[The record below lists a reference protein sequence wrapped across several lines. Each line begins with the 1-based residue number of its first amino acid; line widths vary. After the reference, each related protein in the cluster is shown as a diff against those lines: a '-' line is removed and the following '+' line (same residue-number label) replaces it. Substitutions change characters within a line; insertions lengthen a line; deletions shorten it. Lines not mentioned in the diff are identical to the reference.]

1 MNWTEILSGK
11 KCVSFFSFAVLIPAL
26 AAGYVY
32 ADSTP
37 PVPDPMTWAVE
48 PYAIGPDSI
57 SMTATTAYDQTNVM
71 YYFQCTAG
79 PGHDSGW
86 QISTTY
92 TDIGLDPDTAYTYR
106 VKARDS
112 LLTQLTPLSIS
123 ASTGEKPQSK
133 VWRTPDGL
141 WWAVLPDLQ
150 GTALWGLAGTEWTD
164 VMDLASHTSSR
175 ADVKVVGNVVHI
187 LLFRGVSS
195 KLVSVEYDAPSQTYQ
210 LWTQRPSTVD
220 IALDSGVETAT
231 LDVDS
236 TGRMWIAS
244 DASTD
249 INVRYSDPPYD
260 VWSSPIT
267 LASDVSTDDI
277 SVVTT
282 LGNGTIGVLWS
293 NQQTKRFG
301 FRVHSDS
308 DGPAVWSADEVPA
321 SQSAIDDV
329 GGGMADDHLNVAV
342 ASDGTLYA
350 AVKTSYDT
358 ADYPKIAFL
367 VRRPNGQWDDLY
379 GVDTSGTRPITML
392 NEVDGAVTVFYTA
405 SEGLNNIVYK
415 QTPLTQISFDGA
427 PLILMSGSSNNVS
440 GTKDNV
446 TDETLVISSDNNNAY
461 GVIISP
467 AGLNQTAY
475 SVERTAI
482 TDPDPGSGPVNNFAQ
497 SEIIVGN
504 SSVVGNYTD
513 TYESDNVYEQITE
526 RDSGGKPN
534 LRHSWLEH
542 KWVFNIAGGD
552 SVTFFIEAYKSVSVD
567 DDDFVFAYSTDNSS
581 YVNMLTVTRTA
592 DDDTQQSYV
601 MPATT
606 QGTVYIR
613 VIDTN
618 RSQGNRSQDT
628 IFIDQM
634 YIRSEGTG
642 VIDTDPPTPDPMQ
655 WLVLPYATGSR
666 SIAMEAITASDVSS
680 VEYLFTCTSGGGND
694 SGWQDSPFYEDTGL
708 LPDTLYTYKV
718 KARDKSAS
726 QNETDFSS
734 EASAQTL
741 PPGDPPGQATDP
753 NPADGQTGVN
763 RKTVTL
769 TWTAGTDATS
779 HNIYFGNTNPPP
791 FVQNQTGTTSDPPGN
806 LFKNTWY
813 YWRIDEVNADGTT
826 TGVIWRFYA
835 E

>member
-1 MNWTEILSGK
+1 
-11 KCVSFFSFAVLIPAL
+11 
-26 AAGYVY
+26 
-32 ADSTP
+32 
-37 PVPDPMTWAVE
+37 
-48 PYAIGPDSI
+48 
-57 SMTATTAYDQTNVM
+57 M

-92 TDIGLDPDTAYTYR
+92 TDIGLVPDTAYTYS

-112 LLTQLTPLSIS
+112 LITQLTPLSIS

-133 VWRTPDGL
+133 VWRTSDGL
-141 WWAVLPDLQ
+141 WWAVLPDSQ
-150 GTALWGLAGTEWTD
+150 GTAIWGLAGTAWID

-187 LLFRGVSS
+187 LLYRGVSS
-195 KLVSVEYDAPSQTYQ
+195 KLVSVEYDVPSQTYQ

-249 INVRYSDPPYD
+249 INVRYSDPPYNA
-260 VWSSPIT
+260 WSSPIT
-267 LASDVSTDDI
+267 LASGVSTDDI

-282 LGNGTIGVLWS
+282 LANGTIGVLWS
-293 NQQTKRFG
+293 NQQTERFG
-301 FRVHSDS
+301 FRVHADS
-308 DGPAVWSADEVPA
+308 AGPAIWSADEVPA
-321 SQSAIDDV
+321 SQSALNV

-342 ASDGTLYA
+342 AADGTLYA

-358 ADYPKIAFL
+358 AGYPKIAFL
-367 VRRPNGQWDDLY
+367 VRRPDGQWDDLY
-379 GVDTSGTRPITML
+379 GVDTSGTRAITLL

-405 SEGLNNIVYK
+405 SEGSNNIVYK
-415 QTPLTQISFDGA
+415 QSSISQISFDGA

-440 GTKDNV
+440 SMKDNV
-446 TDETLVISSDNNNAY
+446 TDEALVISSDNYNAY

-482 TDPDPGSGPVNNFAQ
+482 TDPDPGSGPVFDFAQ
-497 SEIIVGN
+497 SEIRVGS
-504 SSVVGNYTD
+504 SSVVGDYTE
-513 TYESDNVYEQITE
+513 TYDSDNIYEEITE

-552 SVTFFIEAYKSVSVD
+552 SVTFFLEAYKSVSAD
-567 DDDFVFAYSTDNSS
+567 GDNFVFAYSTDNST
-581 YVNMLTVTRTA
+581 YVNMLTVTNTA
-592 DDDTQQSYV
+592 DNDMPQNYV

-606 QGTVYIR
+606 KGT
-613 VIDTN
+613 
-618 RSQGNRSQDT
+618 GA
-628 IFIDQM
+628 
-634 YIRSEGTG
+634 G

-655 WLVLPYATGSR
+655 WQVLPYASGSR
-666 SIAMEAITASDVSS
+666 SIAMEAKTASDISG
-680 VEYLFTCTSGGGND
+680 VEYYFTCTSGGGND
-694 SGWQDSPFYEDTGL
+694 SGWQDSPLYEDTGL
-708 LPDTLYTYKV
+708 LPVTLYTYKV
-718 KARDKSAS
+718 QARDKSAG
-726 QNETDFSS
+726 QNETNFSS

-741 PPGDPPGQATDP
+741 QPGDPPGQATDP
-753 NPADGQTGVN
+753 YPADEQTGVN
-763 RKTVTL
+763 RKNVIL
-769 TWTAGTDATS
+769 NWTAGTDATS
-779 HNIYFGNTNPPP
+779 HDIYLGRTNPPA
-791 FVQNQTGTTSDPPGN
+791 FVQNQTGTTYDPPGN

>member
-1 MNWTEILSGK
+1 MIWTRNLSGK
-11 KCVSFFSFAVLIPAL
+11 EGVSFFSFAVLSLTL
-26 AAGYVY
+26 AAVYVH

-37 PVPDPMTWAVE
+37 PPMTWAVE
-48 PYAIGPDSI
+48 PYATGSDSI
-57 SMTATTAYDQTNVM
+57 SMTGTTASDQTNVM

-92 TDIGLDPDTAYTYR
+92 TDIGLAPDTAYTYR

-112 LLTQLTPLSIS
+112 LITQLTPLSIS

-133 VWRTPDGL
+133 VWRTSDGL
-141 WWAVLPDLQ
+141 WWAVLPDSQ
-150 GTALWGLAGTEWTD
+150 GTAIWGLAGTAWID
-164 VMDLASHTSSR
+164 VMDLAPYTSSR

-187 LLFRGVSS
+187 LLFRGTSS
-195 KLVSVEYDAPSQTYQ
+195 KLISVEYDVPSQTYQ
-210 LWTQRPSTVD
+210 LWTQRSTTVD

-231 LDVDS
+231 IDVDS

-267 LASDVSTDDI
+267 LASGVSTDDI

-282 LGNGTIGVLWS
+282 LSNGTIGVLWS
-293 NQQTKRFG
+293 NQQTERFG
-301 FRVHSDS
+301 FRVHDDS
-308 DGPAVWSADEVPA
+308 AGPTIWSADEVPA
-321 SQSAIDDV
+321 SQSALNV

-358 ADYPKIAFL
+358 AGYPKIALL

-379 GVDTSGTRPITML
+379 GVDTSGTRAITLL
-392 NEVDGAVTVFYTA
+392 NEVDGTVTVFYTA
-405 SEGLNNIVYK
+405 SEGSNNIVYK
-415 QTPLTQISFDGA
+415 QSSISQISFDGA
-427 PLILMSGSSNNVS
+427 PLILMSGASNNVS
-440 GTKDNV
+440 SMKDNV
-446 TDETLVISSDNNNAY
+446 TDEAVVISSGSNNAY

-482 TDPDPGSGPVNNFAQ
+482 TDPDPGSGPLFDFAQ
-497 SEIIVGN
+497 SEIRVG
-504 SSVVGNYTD
+504 SSTVVGDYTD

-534 LRHSWLEH
+534 KRHSWLEH

-552 SVTFFIEAYKSVSVD
+552 SVTFFLEAYKSVSAD
-567 DDDFVFAYSTDNSS
+567 GDDFVFAYSTDDST
-581 YVNMLTVTRTA
+581 YVNMLTVTNTA
-592 DDDTQQSYV
+592 DDDTQLNYV

-606 QGTVYIR
+606 RGTVYIR
-613 VIDTN
+613 VIDTD

-628 IFIDQM
+628 VFIDQM
-634 YIRSEGTG
+634 YIRSEGAG

-655 WLVLPYATGSR
+655 WQVLPYASGSR
-666 SIAMEAITASDVSS
+666 SIAMEAITASDVSG
-680 VEYLFTCTSGGGND
+680 VEYYFTCTSGGGND
-694 SGWQDSPFYEDTGL
+694 SGWQDSPLYEDTGL
-708 LPDTLYTYKV
+708 LPVTLYTYKV
-718 KARDKSAS
+718 KARDKSAG
-726 QNETDFSS
+726 QNETGFSS

-741 PPGDPPGQATDP
+741 QPGDPPGQATDP

-763 RKTVTL
+763 RKNVIL
-769 TWTAGTDATS
+769 NFTAGTDATS
-779 HNIYFGNTNPPP
+779 HDIYLGTTNPPP
-791 FVQNQTGTTSDPPGN
+791 FVQNQTGTTYDPPGN

-826 TGVIWRFYA
+826 TGVIWSFYA

>member
-1 MNWTEILSGK
+1 MIWTKNVFRTEG
-11 KCVSFFSFAVLIPAL
+11 VSLLLFAVGIL
-26 AAGYVY
+26 AFAAVY
-32 ADSTP
+32 AHADSTS

-48 PYAIGPDSI
+48 PYATGTDSI
-57 SMTATTAYDQTNVM
+57 SMTGTTASDQSNVM

-92 TDIGLDPDTAYTYR
+92 TDIGLAPDTDYTYR

-112 LLTQLTPLSIS
+112 LITPLTPLSIS
-123 ASTGEKPQSK
+123 ANTGEKPQSK

-141 WWAVLPDLQ
+141 WWAVLPDSL
-150 GTALWGLAGTEWTD
+150 GTALWGLTGTTWTD
-164 VMDLASHTSSR
+164 VMDLSPYTNSH
-175 ADVKVVGNVVHI
+175 ADVKVVGNVIHI

-195 KLVSVEYDAPSQTYQ
+195 KLISVEYDAPSQSYQ
-210 LWTQRPSTVD
+210 FWTQRQSAVD
-220 IALDSGVETAT
+220 ITLDSGVETAT

-236 TGRMWIAS
+236 TGRMWIAC

-249 INVRYSDPPYD
+249 INIRYSDPPYD
-260 VWSSPIT
+260 IWSSPIT
-267 LASDVSTDDI
+267 LASGVSTDDI
-277 SVVTT
+277 SVVTA
-282 LGNGTIGVLWS
+282 LPNGTIGVLWS

-301 FRVHSDS
+301 FRVHA
-308 DGPAVWSADEVPA
+308 DGDDPAVWSADEVPA
-321 SQSAIDDV
+321 SQSAIDNV
-329 GGGMADDHLNVAV
+329 GAGMADDHLNVAV
-342 ASDGTLYA
+342 ATDGTLYA

-358 ADYPKIAFL
+358 PGYPKIAFL

-379 GVDTSGTRPITML
+379 GVDTSGTRPITLL

-405 SEGLNNIVYK
+405 SEGLNDIAYK
-415 QTPLTQISFDGA
+415 QSSLSQISFDGA

-440 GTKDNV
+440 SMKDNV
-446 TDETLVISSDNNNAY
+446 TDEAVVVSSGNNIAY
-461 GVIISP
+461 GVLISP
-467 AGLNQTAY
+467 AGLNETAY

-482 TDPDPGSGPVNNFAQ
+482 TDPDPGSEPVFDYAQ
-497 SEIIVGN
+497 SEIRVGS
-504 SSVVGNYTD
+504 SSVVGDYAE
-513 TYESDNVYEQITE
+513 TYESDNVYEKITE

-534 LRHSWLEH
+534 QRHSWLEH

-552 SVTFFIEAYKSVSVD
+552 SVTFCLEAYKSVSVD
-567 DDDFVFAYSTDNSS
+567 GDDFVFAYSTDDST

-592 DDDTQQSYV
+592 DDDMPQNYV

-606 QGTVYIR
+606 KGTVYIR
-613 VIDTN
+613 VIDTD

-628 IFIDQM
+628 VFIDQM
-634 YIRSEGTG
+634 YIRSESTG
-642 VIDTDPPTPDPMQ
+642 VIDTDPPMPDPMQ
-655 WLVLPYATGSR
+655 WQVLPYASGSR
-666 SIAMEAITASDVSS
+666 SIAMEAITASDVSG
-680 VEYLFTCTSGGGND
+680 VEYYFMCTSGGGND
-694 SGWQDSPFYEDTGL
+694 SGWQDSPLYEDTGL
-708 LPDTLYTYKV
+708 LPVTLYTYKV
-718 KARDKSAS
+718 KARDKSAG
-726 QNETDFSS
+726 QNETAFSS
-734 EASAQTL
+734 EASSQTF

-763 RKTVTL
+763 RKTVIL
-769 TWTAGTDATS
+769 NWTAGTDATS
-779 HNIYFGNTNPPP
+779 HDIYFGRTNPPA
-791 FVQNQTGTTSDPPGN
+791 FVQNQTGTTYDPPGN

>member
-1 MNWTEILSGK
+1 MTWTKNLSGK
-11 KCVSFFSFAVLIPAL
+11 EGVSFFSFAVVILAL
-26 AAGYVY
+26 AAVYVH

-37 PVPDPMTWAVE
+37 PVPDPMTWAVD
-48 PYAIGPDSI
+48 PYTTGSDSI
-57 SMTATTAYDQTNVM
+57 SMTATTAFDQTNVM

-92 TDIGLDPDTAYTYR
+92 TDIGLDPDTAYTYS

-112 LLTQLTPLSIS
+112 LITQLIPLTIS
-123 ASTGEKPQSK
+123 ANTGEKPQSK
-133 VWRTPDGL
+133 VWRTSDGL
-141 WWAVLPDLQ
+141 WWAVLPHSR
-150 GTALWGLAGTEWTD
+150 GTAIWAVVGPGWID
-164 VMDLASHTSSR
+164 VMNLSPYTNSR
-175 ADVKVVGNVVHI
+175 ADVKIVGNVVHI
-187 LLFRGVSS
+187 LLYRGVSS
-195 KLVSVEYDAPSQTYQ
+195 KLISVEYDVPSQTYQ

-220 IALDSGVETAT
+220 ITLDSGVETAT

-244 DASTD
+244 DASTT

-267 LASDVSTDDI
+267 LASGVSTDDI
-277 SVVTT
+277 SVVTA
-282 LGNGTIGVLWS
+282 LANGTIGVLWS

-301 FRVHSDS
+301 FRVHTDI

-321 SQSAIDDV
+321 SQSAIDSV

-358 ADYPKIAFL
+358 AGYPKIAFL

-379 GVDTSGTRPITML
+379 GVDTSGTRPITLL

-405 SEGLNNIVYK
+405 SEGSNDIVYK
-415 QTPLTQISFDGA
+415 QSALSQISFDEA

-440 GTKDNV
+440 SMKDNV
-446 TDETLVISSDNNNAY
+446 TDEAVLITSSNNTAY
-461 GVIISP
+461 GIIMSP

-475 SVERTAI
+475 SVERTAF
-482 TDPDPGSGPVNNFAQ
+482 TDPDPGSGPIFDFAQ
-497 SEIIVGN
+497 SEIIVGS
-504 SSVVGNYTD
+504 SSVVGGYTE
-513 TYESDNVYEQITE
+513 TYESDNIYEQITE
-526 RDSGGKPN
+526 RDSGGRPN
-534 LRHSWLEH
+534 RRHSWLEH

-552 SVTFFIEAYKSVSVD
+552 SITFFIEAYKSVSAD
-567 DDDFVFAYSTDNSS
+567 GDNFVFAYSTDNST
-581 YVNMLTVTRTA
+581 YVNMLTVTNTA
-592 DDDTQQSYV
+592 DDDTQQTYV
-601 MPATT
+601 IPATT
-606 QGTVYIR
+606 SGTVYIR
-613 VIDTN
+613 VIDTD

-628 IFIDQM
+628 VLIDQM

-655 WLVLPYATGSR
+655 WQVLPYASGSR
-666 SIAMEAITASDVSS
+666 SIAMEAITAGDVSG
-680 VEYLFTCTSGGGND
+680 VEYYFTCTSGGGND
-694 SGWQDSPFYEDTGL
+694 SGWQDSPLYEDTGL

-718 KARDKSAS
+718 KARDKSAG
-726 QNETDFSS
+726 QNETGFSS

-741 PPGDPPGQATDP
+741 LAGDPPGQAADP

-763 RKTVTL
+763 RKNVIL
-769 TWTAGTDATS
+769 NWTAGKDATS
-779 HNIYFGNTNPPP
+779 HDIYLGTANPPP
-791 FVQNQTGTTSDPPGN
+791 FVQNQTGTVYDPQGN

-826 TGVIWRFYA
+826 TGVIWSFYA